1 MLEVVLM
8 TAALSITESNKPGRP
23 SPYSEAI
30 AQKIIDACRSGFT
43 MEKAAELV
51 GLEHKTVQGWVSKR
65 PAFGSLIKKARKE
78 HELSLLRS
86 IEVAGEKSWQARA
99 WLAERVYNYA
109 QPSSRVEVAGAI
121 AHGASPALAQM
132 LAGLNTKP
140 VNDSVMIEAQTVD
153 HQPKLLSVRQG
164 QKKVRRYSK
173 RPTKARHHDTGAG
186 QPPPPP
192 ATHIPPLSIPAKN
205 KKASDAST
213 STTNTE
219 SQEGAQQAA

>member
-1 MLEVVLM
+1 MKEGAELAE
-8 TAALSITESNKPGRP
+8 KPKTGRP
-23 SPYSEAI
+23 TAFNEAI
-30 AQKIIDACRSGFT
+30 AKKIIEACGSGFT

-51 GLEHKTVQGWVSKR
+51 GLNPGTVANWVYKR
-65 PAFGSLIKKARKE
+65 PVFGEEIKKARKT

-86 IEVAGEKSWQARA
+86 IEEAGAKSWQAKA
-99 WLAERVYNYA
+99 WLAERVYQYSV
-109 QPSSRVEVAGAI
+109 PSSRLEVAGAI
-121 AHGASPALAQM
+121 AHGATPQLAQM
-132 LAGLNTKP
+132 LAGLNIAPPKQG
-140 VNDSVMIEAQTVD
+140 NGLGMIEAEVVETKQL
-153 HQPKLLSVRQG
+153 PSSVRQG

-205 KKASDAST
+205 KKASNAST